1 MVEFP
6 LVSCVRKFLV
16 IEVDQ
21 RNHGRARK
29 ILGITNKIY
38 ILHYNIAQYSLDS
51 CSVFNCQFGF

>member
-29 ILGITNKIY
+29 ILGITNNMYNIY
-38 ILHYNIAQYSLDS
+38 IGYIIYSAVQYRL
-51 CSVFNCQFGF
+51 V